1 MNEQVKE
8 KWLNALR
15 SGDYQQTKFNLRRKD
30 RFCCLG
36 VLCDLYG
43 KEHNLEW
50 ELVDVGVYRF
60 QNRDLY
66 LSSSVI
72 EWSGLVSENP
82 IVCNGETS
90 LGYLND
96 NGSTFNEIADLIQ
109 EHL

>member
-15 SGDYQQTKFNLRRKD
+15 SGDYQQTRQYLHKED
-30 RFCCLG
+30 GFCCLG
-36 VLCDLYG
+36 VLCDLYI
-43 KEHNLEW
+43 KENNEEW
-50 ELVDVGVYRF
+50 KIDECGDYFYEQYKYPPL
-60 QNRDLY
+60 
-66 LSSSVI
+66 SVI
-72 EWSGLVSENP
+72 EWSGLVSTNP

-96 NGSTFNEIADLIQ
+96 NGSTFNEIADLIE